1 MLPERRPSLDEI
13 ARDHVVRP
21 GVAAAA
27 AVGAARRTSR
37 GWDTAVGCAGTGPSG
52 PIEPSVPFDLASV
65 TKPLVACAAARL
77 ARAGRVPLEA
87 PVGRWLPEARG
98 TPTESVPLEL
108 LLAHRAGLAAHAP
121 LFAPL
126 VARAPV
132 DVAAG
137 LGLAA
142 RGRRADC
149 RGDAPEG
156 GFPPLYSDLGYL
168 LAGAALARATGR
180 ELDELVREEVGAPL
194 GLGLGSIRQL
204 GGEAR
209 RAPPTEVVSWRGGAV
224 QACVHD
230 ENAWALTGHGL
241 AGHAGAFGSVEDVL
255 RFGVGLL
262 EALAGQRPEWLRR
275 EELARL
281 VARRPGGTLR
291 AGFDG
296 VSPTGSSAGRRAGSE
311 TFGHLGFT
319 GTSLWCDPAA
329 ERVVVLLTNRVHPT
343 RTHVAIREARPAV
356 HDALF
361 AWAGE

>member
-1 MLPERRPSLDEI
+1 MLPDRRPSLDEI

-27 AVGAARRTSR
+27 AVGAARRTPR
-37 GWDTAVGCAGTGPSG
+37 GWEAAVGSAGAGPAG

-65 TKPLVACAAARL
+65 TKPLVACVAARL
-77 ARAGRVPLEA
+77 ARAGRVRLEE

-98 TPTESVPLEL
+98 TPTEGVPLEL
-108 LLAHRAGLAAHAP
+108 LLAHRAGLEAHAP

-126 VARAPV
+126 VARAPFE
-132 DVAAG
+132 VAAA
-137 LGLAA
+137 LRLAA
-142 RGRRADC
+142 LGRRADC
-149 RGDAPEG
+149 PGDAPAD

-168 LAGAALARATGR
+168 VAGATLARATGE
-180 ELDELVREEVGAPL
+180 ELDELVRQEVGEPL
-194 GLGLGSIRQL
+194 GLRLGSVRQL
-204 GGEAR
+204 RADAR
-209 RAPPTEVVSWRGGAV
+209 RAPPTEVVGWRGGAV
-224 QACVHD
+224 RACVHD
-230 ENAWALTGHGL
+230 ENAWALAGHGL

-262 EALAGQRPEWLRR
+262 EALAGERPEWLRP

-296 VSPTGSSAGRRAGSE
+296 VSPAGSSAGRRAGSE

-319 GTSLWCDPAA
+319 GTSLWCDPEAG
-329 ERVVVLLTNRVHPT
+329 RVAVLLTNRVHPT
-343 RTHVAIREARPAV
+343 RAHLAIREARPAV